1 MVEAVLASP
10 PISLINLLIS
20 GDNGQKLQRIYN
32 SPRMVAMIA
41 ALTAALFPLA
51 SPRLDIMPIM
61 DVGVNDEGE
70 N

>member
-1 MVEAVLASP
+1 MVEEVLASP
-10 PISLINLLIS
+10 PMSLINLLIS
-20 GDNGQKLQRIYN
+20 GDNGQKLQSIYN
-32 SPRMVAMIA
+32 SPKMVAMTA

-61 DVGVNDEGE
+61 EEGVNDDGE